1 MLKAS
6 PSGADKI
13 QSFPDL
19 RQILLYAA
27 LGGIVLA
34 ALFAPW
40 LTDVSPLDQDLMN
53 LDQPFSPAHPLGTD
67 SLGRDILALLVIVG
81 LGSGQWQLMAATGIA
96 FSPLVAYVARSVYQR
111 EASREYVLAARSFG
125 GSRMHILKLHLLPN
139 IMGALIT
146 QLGIVLPRCIVT
158 ESVLSFLGL
167 GSSPDEPTW
176 GRMIA
181 DAAPMMERAPHEVI
195 VPLCALVLL
204 TFSLSLLANEW
215 RERLDPI
222 RRLERC

>member
-1 MLKAS
+1 M
-6 PSGADKI
+6 
-13 QSFPDL
+13 
-19 RQILLYAA
+19 
-27 LGGIVLA
+27 
-34 ALFAPW
+34 
-40 LTDVSPLDQDLMN
+40 
-53 LDQPFSPAHPLGTD
+53 
-67 SLGRDILALLVIVG
+67 

>member
-1 MLKAS
+1 MGRFAAGVFFAFIDLVRAL
-6 PSGADKI
+6 PS
-13 QSFPDL
+13 
-19 RQILLYAA
+19 
-27 LGGIVLA
+27 
-34 ALFAPW
+34 
-40 LTDVSPLDQDLMN
+40 TLM
-53 LDQPFSPAHPLGTD
+53 
-67 SLGRDILALLVIVG
+67 ALLVIVG